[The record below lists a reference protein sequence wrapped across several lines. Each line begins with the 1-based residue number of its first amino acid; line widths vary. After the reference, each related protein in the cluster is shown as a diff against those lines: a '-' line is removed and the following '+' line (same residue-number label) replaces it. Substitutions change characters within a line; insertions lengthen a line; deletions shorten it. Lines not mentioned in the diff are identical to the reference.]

1 MNDEIKQ
8 KVGRPRLSPEEREY
22 RRKIKNKRDNERKKA
37 QGYTAQKRY
46 RENRKGK
53 YYEPKLNIPADKKE
67 VLFRLMEQTG
77 LTTTQLF
84 VGAVEEKYGV
94 ILHRTLDKDESV

>member
-1 MNDEIKQ
+1 MADEIK
-8 KVGRPRLSPEEREY
+8 KKGGRPPLSPEERET
-22 RRKIKNKRDNERKKA
+22 RRKAKIKRDNERKKA
-37 QGYTAQKRY
+37 QGYTAQKKY

-67 VLFRLMEQTG
+67 VLFRLMDQTG

-84 VGAVEEKYGV
+84 VSAVEEKYGV
-94 ILHRTLDKDESV
+94 ILHHTLDKDESV